1 MGSGIPYGSVAMPE
15 SFLPVNRSLFCENVH
30 GKTSINTDSGLS
42 YNLAMEGSRKRSR
55 EEQFIASGEDVTP
68 LLQQYQSEIDRIVSN
83 HTKKLRM
90 ELEERQKQE
99 ARILVAA
106 IGEDVMKK
114 VREKDEQIQTLGKLN
129 FALQERVKSLYLENQ
144 LWRDL
149 AQSNEATANSL
160 RSNLEQMLR
169 PVREQAPHDIGRRV
183 TSTPIGGLGPDHNL
197 YSHPF
202 WATTRVLGSRLEA
215 SRAGRPDIVPPGAG
229 RSWAP
234 ASRESFGHW
243 PAHASGA
250 LRLGTVAI
258 SRATVRADG
267 ASARAEPAQLPAAG
281 SCRELAGERFQRS
294 FCLPVLGES
303 FCRFVNGGVNYATVP
318 YCLVVYSK
326 Q

>member
-1 MGSGIPYGSVAMPE
+1 MAVEATHLNLFSAQQLIPNRGFVSSAKGNGFGFGYNAQMGSGIPYGSVAMPE
-15 SFLPVNRSLFCENVH
+15 SFLPVNRSLFCEAVQ

-42 YNLAMEGSRKRSR
+42 YNFGMEGSRKRSR

-149 AQSNEATANSL
+149 AQTNEATANSL
-160 RSNLEQMLR
+160 RSNLEQVLAHVADDR
-169 PVREQAPHDIGRRV
+169 LLAGAAAAAPAEDEESCCDSNDH
-183 TSTPIGGLGPDHNL
+183 GPDFAAAQPDRTPAGADPEQN
-197 YSHPF
+197 S
-202 WATTRVLGSRLEA
+202 GSRKC
-215 SRAGRPDIVPPGAG
+215 
-229 RSWAP
+229 RSCGE
-234 ASRESFGHW
+234 RESSVLLLPCRH
-243 PAHASGA
+243 
-250 LRLGTVAI
+250 LCLCTVCG
-258 SRATVRADG
+258 STLHRTCPVCNSNMNATVH
-267 ASARAEPAQLPAAG
+267 
-281 SCRELAGERFQRS
+281 
-294 FCLPVLGES
+294 
-303 FCRFVNGGVNYATVP
+303 VNM
-318 YCLVVYSK
+318 SS
-326 Q
+326 

>member
-15 SFLPVNRSLFCENVH
+15 SFLPVNRSLFCENVQ

-160 RSNLEQMLR
+160 RSNLEQQRNRGSPAGEADRRRRARPKFRQPEVPELR
-169 PVREQAPHDIGRRV
+169 RERIQ
-183 TSTPIGGLGPDHNL
+183 
-197 YSHPF
+197 
-202 WATTRVLGSRLEA
+202 
-215 SRAGRPDIVPPGAG
+215 
-229 RSWAP
+229 RSSAAVP
-234 ASRESFGHW
+234 ASLPLH
-243 PAHASGA
+243 
-250 LRLGTVAI
+250 GTLKHSIFVI
-258 SRATVRADG
+258 DVFNNVMTHEFVLLIYGDIKDRDG
-267 ASARAEPAQLPAAG
+267 G
-281 SCRELAGERFQRS
+281 
-294 FCLPVLGES
+294 
-303 FCRFVNGGVNYATVP
+303 
-318 YCLVVYSK
+318 
-326 Q
+326 

>member
-1 MGSGIPYGSVAMPE
+1 MAVEATHLNLFSAQQLIPNRGFVSSAKGNGFGFGYNAQMGSGIPYGSVAMPE
-15 SFLPVNRSLFCENVH
+15 SFLPVNRSLFCENVQ

-160 RSNLEQMLR
+160 RSNLEKTQSPAATATKSRR
-169 PVREQAPHDIGRRV
+169 PSRR
-183 TSTPIGGLGPDHNL
+183 
-197 YSHPF
+197 
-202 WATTRVLGSRLEA
+202 
-215 SRAGRPDIVPPGAG
+215 GRPP
-229 RSWAP
+229 AP
-234 ASRESFGHW
+234 
-243 PAHASGA
+243 
-250 LRLGTVAI
+250 TQ
-258 SRATVRADG
+258 TKN
-267 ASARAEPAQLPAAG
+267 PAAG
-281 SCRELAGERFQRS
+281 SAGAAARENPAFFCCRAGISAFA
-294 FCLPVLGES
+294 
-303 FCRFVNGGVNYATVP
+303 RFVGPLCTVP
-318 YCLVVYSK
+318 ALYVILT
-326 Q
+326 